1 MTVFAC
7 NNLTKAY
14 DKGFLFKDISFGL
27 EEGERL
33 GIIGKNGIGKTTL
46 LRIIAGLEEPD
57 SGEVVYNKKI
67 RFEYLEQQT
76 FFHSNDL
83 IIDTVMKAKR
93 EIFSL
98 LERHNFLVS
107 HVDDNEKYAAELLEV
122 NHKLNTLDGWNTENE
137 AKKILSRLGIDDVMH
152 PVNSLSGGQKKRVAL
167 AKVLLSDPDL
177 LVLDEPTNHL
187 DADSVQW
194 LQDRLMGT
202 NVSLVFVTHDRYFL
216 DAVST
221 RIMEIDQSR
230 IFHFPGNYQ
239 TYLERKES
247 IIDIHNSAAEHNRNK
262 LMNELAWLQRG
273 ARARR
278 TKQKSRI
285 DWISKMEE
293 TTKKIAS
300 KEIKI
305 ELGTSFLGKRV
316 IDANY
321 LTKSIGGKMLFKDFV
336 YIAKP
341 GDRYGIIGPNGCG
354 KSTLLNVLS
363 GALGYDRGELKI
375 GESVKIGYYKQ
386 EINDLNDNDTVINA
400 LREVADYI
408 DCGVGRDRYLTPSDL
423 LLKFNF
429 PTKQHHSLIGTL
441 SGGEK
446 RRLALIKVL
455 MGNPNV
461 IFLDEPTNDL
471 DIPTLTALEEYLDDF
486 YGVLLAVSH
495 DRAFL
500 DRTVNFIWA
509 FEESGKVKEYPGNYS
524 YYLSK
529 IEEKKSA
536 EMKENS
542 SGGKNVSEKKLKYK
556 ADNAANSADK
566 KKLSYK
572 DKRELEILEKEIP
585 ELEAKKKAVE
595 EEIASAKPEEYK
607 KLEQLSIEL
616 TELDK
621 ILDEKTEHWLE
632 ISEKAE

>member
-1 MTVFAC
+1 MTIFAC

-14 DKGFLFKDISFGL
+14 DNGFLFQNISFGL
-27 EEGERL
+27 EQGERL

-46 LRIIAGLEEPD
+46 LRIIAKKEEPD
-57 SGEVVYNKKI
+57 TGEIIYNNKV
-67 RFEYLEQQT
+67 RFEYLEQHN
-76 FFHSNDL
+76 FFQSNEL
-83 IIDTVMKAKR
+83 VIDSVMKAK
-93 EIFSL
+93 EEVFNL
-98 LERHNFLVS
+98 LHRYSFLAAHAEHNTEYTNELV
-107 HVDDNEKYAAELLEV
+107 EV
-122 NHKLNTLDGWNTENE
+122 NHKLDLLHGWNIENE
-137 AKKILSRLGIDDVMH
+137 AKKILSNLGMDEFLS
-152 PVNSLSGGQKKRVAL
+152 PLNTLSGGQKKRVAL
-167 AKVLLSDPDL
+167 AKVLLAEPDL
-177 LVLDEPTNHL
+177 LILDEPTNHL

-221 RIMEIDQSR
+221 RIIEIDQNR

-247 IIDIHNSAAEHNRNK
+247 IIDIHNAAAEHTHNK
-262 LMNELAWLQRG
+262 LLTELAWLQRG

-293 TTKKIAS
+293 MTKKISS
-300 KEIKI
+300 KKIKI
-305 ELGTSFLGKRV
+305 ELGTSFLGKR
-316 IDANY
+316 IIEANY
-321 LTKSIGGKMLFKDFV
+321 LTKKINGITLFKDFV

-354 KSTLLNVLS
+354 KSTLLNVLA
-363 GALGYDRGELKI
+363 GLLEYDRGELKI
-375 GESVKIGYYKQ
+375 GDSVKIGYYKQ
-386 EINDLNDNDTVINA
+386 EINDLDDNATVISA
-400 LREVADYI
+400 LRDVADYI

-429 PTKQHHSLIGTL
+429 PTKQHHSFIGTL

-509 FEESGKVKEYPGNYS
+509 FEPEGKIKEYPGNYS

-529 IEEKKSA
+529 VEAKKNA
-536 EMKENS
+536 EIKD
-542 SGGKNVSEKKLKYK
+542 GVKVVSEKKLKYK
-556 ADNAANSADK
+556 AENAAKQSEK
-566 KKLSYK
+566 KKLSYNE
-572 DKRELEILEKEIP
+572 KRELEMLEQDIP
-585 ELEAKKKAVE
+585 QMEERMRKLE
-595 EEIASAKPEEYK
+595 EEITSTKAEDYK
-607 KLEQLSIEL
+607 KLEQLSNEL
-616 TELDK
+616 VELEK
-621 ILDEKTEHWLE
+621 TLDEKTELWMQILDKLE
-632 ISEKAE
+632 